1 MRSSFFWIALGLIGL
16 SWIANS
22 LYAHSQ
28 KLDEPIFLKQYTK
41 VDTTEETPI
50 LTFYYLTNKDDRS
63 SASAVRIEGVETFAS
78 GTHSSYER
86 DRSDLNVQTFTHHV
100 LRKMEVELRS
110 HVLEPLMKDGTFSFT
125 TMKVWFSTGGEMEAP
140 IGAIILQAPEE
151 TPDALRHMSS
161 GSNSDWMEEEFQ
173 ATGPLVIEKFEVIP
187 DVGEETIV
195 KVVQGA
201 SFPGFITEW
210 DSLPG
215 TDYRQFKLPMTM
227 EVDDSLY
234 VFRKRMSDAMEP
246 LLSISGT
253 THSGE
258 EFHGGMYSSFAP
270 FHHLTQEQVNEII
283 KEKKKEE
290 APAS

>member
-22 LYAHSQ
+22 LYAQSQ

-41 VDTTEETPI
+41 VDMTEESPV

-63 SASAVRIEGVETFAS
+63 SASAMRIEGIETFVN

-100 LRKMEVELRS
+100 LRKMEVELRP
-110 HVLEPLMKDGTFSFT
+110 HVLEPLMKEGTVSFT
-125 TMKVWFSTGGEMEAP
+125 TMKIWFSTGGEMEVP
-140 IGAIILQAPEE
+140 IGAIILQEPQD
-151 TPDALRHMSS
+151 TPDPLRHMSS
-161 GSNSDWMEEEFQ
+161 GSHSEWMEEEFQ
-173 ATGPLVIEKFEVIP
+173 ATEPLVIEKFEVLP
-187 DVGEETIV
+187 DAGEETIV
-195 KVVQGA
+195 KVVQDAPSLG
-201 SFPGFITEW
+201 SITEW

-215 TDYRQFKLPMTM
+215 TDYRQLELPMSM
-227 EVDDSLY
+227 EADDKLY
-234 VFRKRMSDAMEP
+234 VFRKRLSDAMEP

-270 FHHLTQEQVNEII
+270 SYHLTQEQVKEIV
-283 KEKKKEE
+283 KEKKKKE